1 MTATVTQ
8 RSLRRLRRELAALFA
23 VTTMLAL
30 GALSVVVFRI
40 DDDLRWARTE
50 EVLLDRARQAAG
62 SVAVIDGDLV
72 VDRFEGDDE
81 LTGGWPQ
88 VWVHGFG
95 DSGPEAVAGPTEDW
109 YEVDVAEA
117 AATAF
122 DDDDDTGVR
131 WVDTLPDGDEV
142 YSRTVPVVEPESGD
156 TVALVSA
163 VAVRSDFF
171 AGEIRLRAAVLA
183 SAVALTVAAVV
194 AGYWLAGR
202 GTRATARVL
211 DQQERLLAAAAHE
224 LRTPVA
230 RIRAV
235 AEGGLAGDEAPEA
248 ALGRVD
254 RLSRDAGT
262 MVDDLLAL
270 ARMDSGNEAL
280 EREPLRLDQLAES
293 VAAQYPDVPVESVR
307 TVVEGDP
314 GLLRRA
320 VDNLVRNAVTHG
332 GVEVRVTVYPSR
344 VVVTDCGPG
353 LDPTIADHVF
363 DRFRTGPASPGHGLG
378 LPIVRWVAD
387 AHDASVT
394 VRDREGGGVEAVL
407 DLA

>member
-8 RSLRRLRRELAALFA
+8 RSLRRLRRELAALFG

-30 GALSVVVFRI
+30 GVLSVVVFRI

-50 EVLLDRARQAAG
+50 EVLVNRAQQAAAA
-62 SVAVIDGDLV
+62 VAVIDGDLV
-72 VDRFEGDDE
+72 VDRFEADDE

-95 DSGPEAVAGPTEDW
+95 DEGLEAVAGPTEDW
-109 YEVDVAEA
+109 YGVDVAA
-117 AATAF
+117 AAGSAF
-122 DDDDDTGVR
+122 DDDDSGVR
-131 WVDTLPDGDEV
+131 WVDQLPDGDEV
-142 YSRTVPVVEPESGD
+142 YSRTVPVVEPETGD

-171 AGEIRLRAAVLA
+171 AGEIRLRATVLA
-183 SAVALTVAAVV
+183 SAVALTMAAVV

-202 GTRATARVL
+202 GTRATARAL

-270 ARMDSGNEAL
+270 ARMDAGNEAL

-293 VAAQYPDVPVESVR
+293 VAAQYPDVAVESVR

-332 GVEVRVTVYPSR
+332 RAEVRVTVYPSR
-344 VVVTDCGPG
+344 VVVADRGPG
-353 LDPTIADHVF
+353 LDPTVADHVF

-387 AHDASVT
+387 AHGASVT